1 MNDLESALRQIRTA
15 RLYTLDMLNQIRDD
29 DWFRQPQ
36 EGVTHIAWQVGHLA
50 VAEYGLAL
58 KRIRGE
64 TGDDA
69 DLISP
74 SFRKLFGKGSVPT
87 SDPSDYPS
95 QDEIRAV
102 LDAVHKQALSEAGSM
117 SAETMNEP
125 VDGPEHPMF
134 KTKLEA
140 LRWCAQHEWIHV
152 GQIALLRRLF
162 GAEPLR

>member
-1 MNDLESALRQIRTA
+1 MDNLESALRQMRTV
-15 RLYTLDMLNQIRDD
+15 RLYALDMLNHIRDD

-36 EGVTHIAWQVGHLA
+36 EGVTHVAWQVGHLA

-58 KRIRGE
+58 KRVRG
-64 TGDDA
+64 GADGDA

-74 SFRKLFGKGSVPT
+74 AFRKLFGKGSVPT
-87 SDPSDYPS
+87 ADSSAYRSP
-95 QDEIRAV
+95 DEIRTV
-102 LDAVHKQALSEAGSM
+102 LDAVHEQALAEVGAM
-117 SAETMNEP
+117 SDESMNEP

-140 LRWCAQHEWIHV
+140 LQWCAQHEWIHV